1 MKRML
6 AYTMCFVGILSIVS
20 GCTGEKQSSDQPA
33 VNSGS
38 LDEKYVGDANLVIT
52 EEYKQTSGE
61 AKAQEELLKSLEEE
75 GSSFDGGGLS
85 GH

>member
-6 AYTMCFVGILSIVS
+6 AYTMCAVGILSIVS
-20 GCTGEKQSSDQPA
+20 GCTGEKQSLDQPA

-38 LDEKYVGDANLVIT
+38 LNEEYVGDPNPVIK
-52 EEYKQTSGE
+52 EEYKQTSAE
-61 AKAQEELLKSLEEE
+61 AKAQEELLKTLEEE